1 MKELKDMD
9 RNELLEIIRIKDM
22 VIEELRDEVKAYQQ
36 LVNELQKNSSGK
48 VPD

>member
-9 RNELLEIIRIKDM
+9 RDELLEIIRIKNM
-22 VIEELRDEVKAYQQ
+22 VIEELINEVKVYQQ